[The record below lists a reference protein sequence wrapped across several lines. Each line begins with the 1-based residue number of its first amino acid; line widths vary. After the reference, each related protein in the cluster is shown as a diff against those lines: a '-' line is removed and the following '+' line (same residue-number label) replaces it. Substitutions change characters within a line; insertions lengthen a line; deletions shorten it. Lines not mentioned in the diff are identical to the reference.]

1 MICLKIG
8 VLKIKFKDW
17 KFGPLFS
24 PFYQDPLMDMLNS
37 AAATTAHG
45 YIST

>member
-1 MICLKIG
+1 MPALD
-8 VLKIKFKDW
+8 VTHPLTL
-17 KFGPLFS
+17 PLFS